1 MDIFQFKQHLN
12 NVMESLKRELA
23 GLRTGR
29 ATPALV
35 EDIDV
40 DCYGS
45 KTPLKA
51 IAAISN
57 PEPRVLVIQPWDK
70 TLLPAIERAIS
81 LSSVGANPIADR
93 ELIRLSIP
101 ALTEERRKEL
111 AKVLGKHVE
120 QARISVRQ
128 AREDAL
134 RLVDRA
140 EKEKQ
145 ISEDEKFRRKHEI
158 QKMVDEYNRK
168 IEESAA
174 VKEKEIMGV

>member
-1 MDIFQFKQHLN
+1 MVEN
-12 NVMESLKRELA
+12 LKRELA

-51 IAAISN
+51 VAAISN
-57 PEPRVLVIQPWDK
+57 PEPRMLLIQPWDK

-81 LSSVGANPIADR
+81 TSPLGMNPVSERDT
-93 ELIRLSIP
+93 IRLVIP
-101 ALTEERRKEL
+101 TLTEERRRDLVKL
-111 AKVLGKHVE
+111 LGRHVE
-120 QARISVRQ
+120 QARIAVRQ
-128 AREDAL
+128 AREDAQKG
-134 RLVDRA
+134 VDRK
-140 EKEKQ
+140 EKEKE
-145 ISEDEKFRRKHEI
+145 ISEDEKFRRKQEI

-174 VKEKEIMGV
+174 AKEKEIMGV